1 MLSSSLIK
9 LLLTYDIFVSLTFIR
24 NSFVI
29 SQYKPKITFDSI
41 FNNMLHIKKIISNNS
56 LITHIKCHIA
66 WFILRLIF

>member
-41 FNNMLHIKKIISNNS
+41 FNNMLYI
-56 LITHIKCHIA
+56 
-66 WFILRLIF
+66 